1 MPSVTPFELPML
13 SPSRKRKHD
22 DDPSQVQVQLYGPPL
37 VVSPFGNVSA
47 NYETRLRTTTSQP
60 HEHANLLSA
69 INNNERLIFPTPGRG
84 PASSMLNMPRKM
96 IPLPVNK
103 RFRLVNNDDGHHP
116 YLHNNSSYTH
126 AHPEPPTPLPQYTW
140 LGTGLRIGTANS
152 QPLLSPCHIC
162 HRKPTKKSDLD
173 SFADCLGCGQ
183 RSCFVCLRACRGWLT
198 STALIAAA
206 TEEEEQQQQQQQ
218 LPQKEEDD
226 DSLSTSFTMQ
236 DVDDITPETPPPEET
251 DRRQRKG
258 GGPGSS
264 WIGRGHRELICS
276 RCCVERGPEG
286 DVVCLG
292 CLAGMEGA

>member
-13 SPSRKRKHD
+13 SPSKKRRHD
-22 DDPSQVQVQLYGPPL
+22 DDPSEMQVQL
-37 VVSPFGNVSA
+37 
-47 NYETRLRTTTSQP
+47 TTTSSSQQ

-69 INNNERLIFPTPGRG
+69 INNNERLIFPAPGRG

-103 RFRLVNNDDGHHP
+103 RFRLVNNDDAHHP
-116 YLHNNSSYTH
+116 YLHSNSSYSH
-126 AHPEPPTPLPQYTW
+126 AHPEPPAPSPQYTR
-140 LGTGLRIGTANS
+140 LGTGLRIGTASS

-198 STALIAAA
+198 STALITAAAAA
-206 TEEEEQQQQQQQ
+206 TEQQQ
-218 LPQKEEDD
+218 PPEDD
-226 DSLSTSFTMQ
+226 DSLSASFTMQ
-236 DVDDITPETPPPEET
+236 DVDDLAPETPPPEET
-251 DRRQRKG
+251 TGGRKQRKG

-264 WIGRGHRELICS
+264 WVGRGHRELVCS

>member
-13 SPSRKRKHD
+13 SPSKKRRHD
-22 DDPSQVQVQLYGPPL
+22 DDPSQVQVQLYGPP
-37 VVSPFGNVSA
+37 VSLLRSVPA
-47 NYETRLRTTTSQP
+47 NSETRLRTSQ
-60 HEHANLLSA
+60 HDSANLLSA
-69 INNNERLIFPTPGRG
+69 INNNERLIFPTLGRG
-84 PASSMLNMPRKM
+84 PASALLNMPRKM

-103 RFRLVNNDDGHHP
+103 RFRLVNSDDGHVHV
-116 YLHNNSSYTH
+116 HNNSYSH
-126 AHPEPPTPLPQYTW
+126 AHPEPEAPTPLPQHAR
-140 LGTGLRIGTANS
+140 LGTGTRTGLANS

-183 RSCFVCLRACRGWLT
+183 RACFVCLRACRGWLES
-198 STALIAAA
+198 STPTTAI
-206 TEEEEQQQQQQQ
+206 EE
-218 LPQKEEDD
+218 D
-226 DSLSTSFTMQ
+226 DSLSASFTMQ
-236 DVDDITPETPPPEET
+236 DVDDVIAPTESPPQKSHK
-251 DRRQRKG
+251 QRKG
-258 GGPGSS
+258 GGPRSS